1 MEQRQLYD
9 REKLLKQLGST
20 AGAHRKPQDSTEGE
34 GQGKDPQEERK
45 PQNPYLQAK
54 EQGQTETFKANV
66 LKGIYQGASPF
77 DLLHWALQAID
88 RPFFETAY
96 KAIDAIYGTAL
107 ADPGPP
113 QGEIDAARDRL
124 ERIRAACVL
133 EPDKEYRS
141 IMERSIEAHEALIAR
156 LAGQEEQTEPKGQKM
171 QALRFDTESGEFVP
185 CTN

>member
-9 REKLLKQLGST
+9 RERLLQQLG
-20 AGAHRKPQDSTEGE
+20 ANRKPQDSTEGD

-45 PQNPYLQAK
+45 LHSPYLQAQEQQEK
-54 EQGQTETFKANV
+54 ETYKANV
-66 LKGIYQGASPF
+66 IKGIYQGESPF
-77 DLLHWALQAID
+77 NLLYWALQAID

-107 ADPGPP
+107 AEPGPP

-141 IMERSIEAHEALIAR
+141 ILEKAIKEHEALIAR
-156 LAGQEEQTEPKGQKM
+156 LQGQEGQTQSKGQKM
-171 QALRFDTESGEFVP
+171 QALRFDTESGEFVS